1 MKNFYKIVEFLKVTH
16 SGFVKKY
23 ETYIKKNLK
32 ERMLERELVYA
43 KLDAIGKAFVEAGI
57 IEKYEEAVVAGTNR
71 NMVFLTDYK
80 HSFYFLNGVDKV
92 VFMPGN
98 ALLMDSNKN
107 TLILPEVHEGK
118 NIVFKNV
125 LSDDFDWLK
134 ASKEI
139 LELIHEDAYLK
150 TEVLNDYI
158 DHQFSIR
165 PNSGE

>member
-1 MKNFYKIVEFLKVTH
+1 MKNYFKIVEFLSLAH
-16 SGFVKKY
+16 SDFVKKY
-23 ETYIKKNLK
+23 DTYINKNIK

-43 KLDAIGKAFVEAGI
+43 KLDAIGRAFVEAGI
-57 IEKYEEAVVAGTNR
+57 IEKYEEAVVAGSGR
-71 NMVFLTDYK
+71 NMVFLTKYK

-118 NIVFKNV
+118 NIIFKNV
-125 LSDDFDWLK
+125 LNEDFDWLK
-134 ASKEI
+134 AAKEI
-139 LELIHEDAYLK
+139 LEIIHEDAYLK

-158 DHQFSIR
+158 DHQLSFR
-165 PNSGE
+165 PNGGE

>member
-1 MKNFYKIVEFLKVTH
+1 
-16 SGFVKKY
+16 
-23 ETYIKKNLK
+23 
-32 ERMLERELVYA
+32 
-43 KLDAIGKAFVEAGI
+43 
-57 IEKYEEAVVAGTNR
+57 
-71 NMVFLTDYK
+71 
-80 HSFYFLNGVDKV
+80 
-92 VFMPGN
+92 MPGN

-134 ASKEI
+134 AAKGI
-139 LELIHEDAYLK
+139 LEIIHEDAYLK

-158 DHQFSIR
+158 DHQFSVR